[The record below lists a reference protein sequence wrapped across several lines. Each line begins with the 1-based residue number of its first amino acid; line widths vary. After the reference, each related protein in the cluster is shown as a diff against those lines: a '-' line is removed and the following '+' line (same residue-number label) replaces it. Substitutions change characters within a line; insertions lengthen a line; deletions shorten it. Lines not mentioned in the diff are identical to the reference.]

1 MTRLRLTGRAG
12 GKRMRQSQ
20 YGRPYFVSGLREN
33 DTAMALPR
41 IRLSRPGD
49 DPESQEFRLQRF
61 IMRYPTVLPI
71 GDIEQ
76 ALVPIVPVCMEL
88 PTRSDLRVD
97 NLFVTPNGDLI
108 LVECKLWHNYE
119 SRREIIVQILE
130 YGKEIS
136 SWNYGELQAAV
147 RKGSYRHLP
156 QGESPPQNLYDFV
169 KSDPDVLEE
178 KEFIDQVSKGLKR
191 GRFLLLVVGDG
202 IHEALGDLSD
212 YVQLHAGLHFTLA
225 LVDIAI
231 FRVPSGGLYVQPRV
245 IARTINIDRGIVSVR
260 DGQ

>member
-88 PTRSDLRVD
+88 PTRSDL
-97 NLFVTPNGDLI
+97 GLI
-108 LVECKLWHNYE
+108 TCS
-119 SRREIIVQILE
+119 SRRTATSFWSNA
-130 YGKEIS
+130 S
-136 SWNYGELQAAV
+136 SGTIT
-147 RKGSYRHLP
+147 
-156 QGESPPQNLYDFV
+156 SP
-169 KSDPDVLEE
+169 
-178 KEFIDQVSKGLKR
+178 G
-191 GRFLLLVVGDG
+191 GR
-202 IHEALGDLSD
+202 
-212 YVQLHAGLHFTLA
+212 
-225 LVDIAI
+225 
-231 FRVPSGGLYVQPRV
+231 
-245 IARTINIDRGIVSVR
+245 
-260 DGQ
+260 